1 MQEFVR
7 PPDLP
12 PETVPTPEFLS
23 KVMNIIANLR
33 RGDRLSRLK
42 IIIDCE
48 TLSLANNAAIL
59 QLGAVFFNL
68 DEDEF
73 KIMDRFII
81 NVDPKEQIE
90 SGTFSANQQTE
101 IWWEARPD
109 DVKASVFSNQVGI
122 RPAMEALIEKV
133 NQWMGLGIDDQV
145 KIYHRG
151 YDFDGP
157 ILRNACRY
165 VGAMPLMKF
174 NRLGCVRNFIN
185 ERLGVSCGFI
195 PGVGPIDERRH
206 NALADCTNDAY
217 QMWLAEKI
225 QQRTLGAKIQ
235 HDLNI
240 QDF

>member
-1 MQEFVR
+1 MQDFVK
-7 PPDLP
+7 PADLP
-12 PETVPTPEFLS
+12 PLLVASPEFLS
-23 KVMNIIANLR
+23 KVINLVANLR
-33 RGDRLSRLK
+33 PADRLSRYK

-59 QLGAVFFNL
+59 QIGAVLFDL
-68 DEDEF
+68 YADEF
-73 KIMDRFII
+73 TIIDRFVM

-90 SGTFSANQQTE
+90 SGKFNVNQQTE

-109 DVKASVFSNQVGI
+109 DVKASVFSNQVSI
-122 RPAMEALIEKV
+122 KIVMQALVDKV
-133 NQWMGLGIDDQV
+133 NQWMSHDTEAQV

-165 VGAMPLMKF
+165 IGAMPLMKF

-185 ERLGVSCGFI
+185 ERMGLSCGFI

-225 QQRTLGAKIQ
+225 QARTMGAKIT

>member
-1 MQEFVR
+1 MQDFVK
-7 PPDLP
+7 PADLP
-12 PETVPTPEFLS
+12 PVLVASPEFLS
-23 KVMNIIANLR
+23 KVINLVANLR
-33 RGDRLSRLK
+33 PADRLSRYK

-59 QLGAVFFNL
+59 QIGAVLFDL
-68 DEDEF
+68 YAGEF
-73 KIMDRFII
+73 TIIDRFVM

-90 SGTFSANQQTE
+90 SGKFNVNQQTE

-109 DVKASVFSNQVGI
+109 DVKASVFSNQVSI
-122 RPAMEALIEKV
+122 KVVMAALVDKV
-133 NQWMGLGIDDQV
+133 NEWMARDTEAQV

-165 VGAMPLMKF
+165 IGAMPLMKF

-185 ERLGVSCGFI
+185 ERMGLSCGFI

-225 QQRTLGAKIQ
+225 QARTMGAKIT